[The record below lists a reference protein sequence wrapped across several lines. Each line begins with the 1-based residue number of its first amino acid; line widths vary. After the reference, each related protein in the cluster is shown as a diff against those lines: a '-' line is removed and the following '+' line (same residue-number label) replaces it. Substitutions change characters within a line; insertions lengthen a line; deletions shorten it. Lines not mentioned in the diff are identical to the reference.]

1 MPCIC
6 CDRSLCCFGATPCE
20 WETGLVS
27 RHVCMK
33 YRYPPASW
41 LPAASALL
49 LGTALG
55 ADVSYL
61 HVVLTASSP
70 HVSNLG
76 CTRPWEEVGEFFL
89 RIALGLSA
97 WDPMGQTVP
106 WWDGG
111 RIALAH
117 TNPRG
122 RVSILESQ
130 FPGSG
135 RLELQVPRP
144 GGRDGHRQGRFASS
158 STLPRETRHL
168 SPHPIN
174 LLHREHPTLPRTW
187 SHSSDRND
195 GTVLFPFLPLSLP
208 A

>member
-89 RIALGLSA
+89 RIALGFQPGIR
-97 WDPMGQTVP
+97 WDKRCPGGMGAGLP
-106 WWDGG
+106 WHTQIHEGEPAFWSPSSL
-111 RIALAH
+111 ALAGWSC
-117 TNPRG
+117 R
-122 RVSILESQ
+122 
-130 FPGSG
+130 FPGLGAEMGTG
-135 RLELQVPRP
+135 RADLPPAPHCPGKHGTSALVP
-144 GGRDGHRQGRFASS
+144 STS
-158 STLPRETRHL
+158 STGSIPPCPEPGAQLR
-168 SPHPIN
+168 SK
-174 LLHREHPTLPRTW
+174 
-187 SHSSDRND
+187 
-195 GTVLFPFLPLSLP
+195 
-208 A
+208 